1 MKEFDHWMDAA
12 SYKMALEASGTG
24 VADMVTTWTPVS
36 DILKHNEVTPGC
48 SVDVPSSLTWEQ
60 LSLALT
66 VVPKDMKVEAL
77 RTQATDSSITLHI
90 VLRDA

>member
-1 MKEFDHWMDAA
+1 MKEFDHWMDAF
-12 SYKMALEASGTG
+12 SYDMALA
-24 VADMVTTWTPVS
+24 VS
-36 DILKHNEVTPGC
+36 EMTKAINEVTPGC